1 MVDAAGPD
9 GAPRDP
15 DGQDPGRNLLGA
27 DPDPW
32 PEPVDGT
39 ALLDELAHTYRRFVS
54 LPDSGAEALALWIV
68 FTYALEAFDVAPI
81 LALCSPLKRCGKT
94 TTEEVTTALARRPLA
109 AANVTAAGLSFAI
122 TSPDSV
128 GELSRLA

>member
-1 MVDAAGPD
+1 MPGPN

-81 LALCSPLKRCGKT
+81 LALCSPLSGVRQKT

-122 TSPDSV
+122 TSSDSV
-128 GELSRLA
+128 GERSRLA